1 MSGPKQNGDEKLSG
15 FKQPA
20 GPHKTPPSLP
30 PGLGQK
36 FHGWPPQQWG
46 ALFWY
51 FLLMLGMLWFWQ
63 EESRQLTTRTI
74 PYSQFKDLLAQH
86 RVADLTISETDITGK
101 VLPKSALERKTTPA
115 ALAKT
120 NALARS
126 ESKTTEKTTVAAQ
139 AKTKAAPG
147 TNAVAALPKT
157 GKEEAKT
164 AAPQTYMFRTV
175 RLADRDLVRDLQKAG
190 VEYTGVRPGFMS
202 QFLWAWVIPIVAMV
216 LLWRFLARRMG
227 NIGQGLM
234 SFGSSKAKVVADKD
248 TGVTFNDVAGCDEAK
263 FELQEV
269 VTFLKNPDRY
279 KALGAAIPKGIL
291 LVGPPGTGK
300 TLLARAVAGEAKVPF
315 FLISGSDFV
324 EMFVGVG
331 AARVRDLF
339 EKAKGQAPCIVFI
352 DELDAVGRQRGVHM
366 GPVNDER
373 EQTLNQ
379 LLVGMDGF
387 EANLGV
393 IVLAATNRPEV
404 LDRALLR
411 PGRFDR
417 QVVVDAPDLEGRLA
431 ILKLHVR
438 NKPLAAEVELRRIA
452 QQTPGFSGA
461 DLANVVNE
469 AALLAARHQAT
480 QVGQKDLEDA
490 VDKVV
495 AGPERKSRRLGEE
508 EKRRVAY
515 HEVGHAL
522 VAAYSKQADPVH
534 KITIIPHGHAALGYT
549 MQLPTEDHY
558 LMSRSAL
565 LDRLRGQLG
574 GRAAE
579 EVVFEE
585 VSTGAEND
593 LQHATALARQMVA
606 MYGMSDVVGL
616 AHCAERQHPFAGG
629 VPDGFL
635 QRDCSEQTA
644 REIDQEVKKLL
655 DQAYTEAK
663 AVLREHRQKLDLVAG
678 ELLERETLDGKS
690 FKRLLQQEGPQSD
703 ERTSPGGSSPAVSGK
718 VEVEATKAKKGIVNE
733 DMIGTK

>member
-1 MSGPKQNGDEKLSG
+1 MSRQNQNGEKSG
-15 FKQPA
+15 SGLKRATCQK
-20 GPHKTPPSLP
+20 KTSPLP
-30 PGLGQK
+30 PGFGGQVQK
-36 FHGWPPQQWG
+36 GPPQQWL
-46 ALFWY
+46 AIFWY
-51 FLLMLGMLWFWQ
+51 FLLMLGLLWFWQ
-63 EESRQLTTRTI
+63 EAAHQLTTRTI
-74 PYSQFKDLLAQH
+74 PYSQFKALVAEH
-86 RVADLTISETDITGK
+86 RVADLTINQTEITGK
-101 VLPKSALERKTTPA
+101 VLAQLAPA
-115 ALAKT
+115 AKAQP
-120 NALARS
+120 AVG
-126 ESKTTEKTTVAAQ
+126 TE
-139 AKTKAAPG
+139 
-147 TNAVAALPKT
+147 TNAVRHATQSAEAKETAARTKT
-157 GKEEAKT
+157 PTATNTAAGTSHPGKEVSKPGQPE
-164 AAPQTYMFRTV
+164 TYFFRTV
-175 RLADRDLVRDLQKAG
+175 RVEDPDLVRDLEKAG
-190 VEYTGVRPGFMS
+190 VEYTGVRPSFMS
-202 QFLWAWVIPIVAMV
+202 QFLWAWVLPIAAMV
-216 LLWRFLARRMG
+216 VIWRFLARKMG
-227 NIGQGLM
+227 GIGQSIM

-263 FELQEV
+263 YELQEV
-269 VTFLKNPDRY
+269 VLFLKNPNRY

-339 EKAKGQAPCIVFI
+339 ERAKAQAPCIVFI
-352 DELDAVGRQRGVHM
+352 DELDAVGRQRGVHL

-387 EANLGV
+387 EANVGV

-438 NKPLAAEVELRRIA
+438 NKPLAPEVELRKVAR
-452 QQTPGFSGA
+452 QTPGFSGA
-461 DLANVVNE
+461 DLANVLNE
-469 AALLAARHQAT
+469 AALLAARHHESQVT
-480 QVGQKDLEDA
+480 QQDLEDA

-522 VAAYSKQADPVH
+522 VAAYSKSADPVH

-549 MQLPTEDHY
+549 MQLPGEDHY
-558 LMSRSAL
+558 LMSRSML
-565 LDRLRGQLG
+565 RDRLRGQLG

-579 EVVFEE
+579 EIVLGD

-593 LQHATALARQMVA
+593 LQQATTLARQMVA
-606 MYGMSDVVGL
+606 MYGMSEVVGL
-616 AHCAERQHPFAGG
+616 AHCAQRQHPFAGPM
-629 VPDGFL
+629 PDGVL

-655 DQAYTEAK
+655 DEAYDEAK
-663 AVLREHRQKLDLVAG
+663 ALLREHRRQLELVAG
-678 ELLERETLDGKS
+678 ELLQRETLDAKTFQS
-690 FKRLLQQEGPQSD
+690 LLQHDGPPAARETRQRPGDSTLRSKP
-703 ERTSPGGSSPAVSGK
+703 EKESPRAKRGPVPH
-718 VEVEATKAKKGIVNE
+718 EA
-733 DMIGTK
+733 